1 MVDESNKR
9 GSARK
14 EMFRVCRY
22 NIEGREYA
30 DLSTNV
36 SDHGIFIKNFSPP
49 PIGTGVTL
57 SFKLPEEWGNQPLKI
72 SGRVAHVNNDSDPH
86 KRGMGIEFVSVVSDS
101 VPMIEYFV
109 REIFRRQGA
118 GAKDAPE
125 TAAGGSAGGSAGA
138 SAGASGG
145 SLSYEYR
152 IIKNSEPQK

>member
-57 SFKLPEEWGNQPLKI
+57 SFKLPEEWGHQPLEI
-72 SGRVAHVNNDSDPH
+72 SGRVAHVNDDPDPH
-86 KRGMGIEFVSVVSDS
+86 KRGMGIEFHSVVSDS

-118 GAKDAPE
+118 VAKE
-125 TAAGGSAGGSAGA
+125 AGGKSAADSAE
-138 SAGASGG
+138 ASGG
-145 SLSYEYR
+145 SLSYEYS
-152 IIKNSEPQK
+152 IIKNCESEK